1 MSVLKLGLIS
11 DSHFKPDVA
20 REAIEI
26 LKREGVQM
34 LLHAGDI
41 VELDTLLALRESGLA
56 YRAVLGNNDDE
67 LAKFKGEFELF
78 DEPYEFKIMD
88 MKIALMH
95 HTKFLYIDA
104 DIVVFGHTH
113 SFGAIIKD
121 GRLFINPGEICGRK
135 FGKFSFMLLAYENQE
150 FIAARFSRSPNE
162 SRWHKETIKIES
174 A

>member
-1 MSVLKLGLIS
+1 MSDLKLGLIS

-95 HTKFLYIDA
+95 HPKFLNIDA

>member
-11 DSHFKPDVA
+11 DSHFKPDIA
-20 REAIEI
+20 RKAIEI

-78 DEPYEFKIMD
+78 DEPYEFKFMD

-95 HTKFLYIDA
+95 HPKFLNIDA

-113 SFGAIIKD
+113 SFGAIMKD
-121 GRLFINPGEICGRK
+121 GRLFVNPGEICGRE
-135 FGKFSFMLLAYENQE
+135 FGKFS
-150 FIAARFSRSPNE
+150 FSRSPNE
-162 SRWHKETIKIES
+162 SQWRKETIKIES

>member
-11 DSHFKPDVA
+11 DSHFKPDIA
-20 REAIEI
+20 RKAIEI

-78 DEPYEFKIMD
+78 DEPYEFKFMD

-95 HTKFLYIDA
+95 HPKFLNIDA

-113 SFGAIIKD
+113 SFGAIMKD
-121 GRLFINPGEICGRK
+121 GRLFVNPGEICGRE
-135 FGKFSFMLLAYENQE
+135 FGKFSFMLLAYDNQE
-150 FIAARFSRSPNE
+150 FSAVRFSRSPNE
-162 SRWHKETIKIES
+162 SQWRKETIKIES

>member
-95 HTKFLYIDA
+95 HPKFLNIDA

-162 SRWHKETIKIES
+162 SQWHKETIKIES

>member
-95 HTKFLYIDA
+95 HPKFLNIDA

>member
-26 LKREGVQM
+26 LKRERAQI

-41 VELDTLLALRESGLA
+41 VELDTLLALRESGLE

-78 DEPYEFKIMD
+78 DEPYEFKFMD
-88 MKIALMH
+88 IKIALMH
-95 HTKFLYIDA
+95 HPKFLNIDA
-104 DIVVFGHTH
+104 NVVVFGHTH
-113 SFGAIIKD
+113 SFGAIMKD
-121 GRLFINPGEICGRK
+121 GKLFVNPGEICGRK

-174 A
+174 V